1 MPCKAEKNKVFRG
14 KKKDMSELAVLIIRF
29 EKEAELMPAK
39 LFANLWF

>member
-1 MPCKAEKNKVFRG
+1 MPCKAEKTKSSG
-14 KKKDMSELAVLIIRF
+14 EKKDMSELAVLIIRF